1 MGHVGLRLHLRSR
14 NRLNHTG
21 DLRVIS
27 LAGASSSHLMGIEQD
42 PDEFVVDFE
51 CSSVVAGS
59 VAF

>member
-14 NRLNHTG
+14 NRLSHTG
-21 DLRVIS
+21 DLGVTS
-27 LAGASSSHLMGIEQD
+27 LAGASLSHLMGIEQD
-42 PDEFVVDFE
+42 PDEFVVDFG

>member
-14 NRLNHTG
+14 NRLSHTG
-21 DLRVIS
+21 DLGVIS
-27 LAGASSSHLMGIEQD
+27 LAGASLSHLMGIEQD
-42 PDEFVVDFE
+42 LGEFVVDFG